1 MLSKIIK
8 KSRKIVIKIGSNT
21 ISDKNG
27 KVNNDTMSNL
37 VEQISSLI
45 GLGKQIIIVSSGA
58 GVFGTAAINK
68 WSRKEDM
75 NFKQA
80 LCAIGQVELMN
91 AYKTMFQKHSIKV
104 AQMLLTADDFGDHNR
119 TLNIRNTLFTLIDEG
134 VVTVINENDSV
145 SFEEIKIGDNDTL
158 AALTANLW
166 NADLLILLSDI
177 DGVYDSNPKD
187 NPSAGLIE
195 EVYDTDELL
204 NEIDST
210 GKSNF
215 GTGGILTKIS
225 AAKKVNE
232 YGIPMILTNG
242 KKENIL
248 LKLLAGE
255 EKATVFLSKQ

>member
-1 MLSKIIK
+1 LRETIG

-27 KVNNDTMSNL
+27 KVNNDTMSSL
-37 VEQISSLI
+37 VEQISTLI
-45 GLGKQIIIVSSGA
+45 SHGKQIIIVSSGA

-68 WSRKEDM
+68 WSRKEDI

-91 AYKTMFQKHSIKV
+91 AYKTMFQKHSIQV
-104 AQMLLTADDFGDHNR
+104 AQMLLTRDDFEDNNR

-145 SFEEIKIGDNDTL
+145 SIEEIKIGDNDTL

-187 NPSAGLIE
+187 NPNAKLIE
-195 EVYDTDELL
+195 EVYNTDELL
-204 NEIDST
+204 EEIDST
-210 GKSNF
+210 GKSSF

-225 AAKKVNE
+225 AAKRVNE

-242 KKENIL
+242 KKQDIL
-248 LKLLAGE
+248 LGLLAGE
-255 EKATVFLSKQ
+255 EKATIFYGKK